1 MVFDFYPWKIEVDVE
16 KTRKFYQENDYSSNK
31 EWNKMFSDIL
41 NLSQQDFFDNLGIDL
56 MKIEVRKNEFE
67 DNEEVPFIYTIN
79 FLLCGKFL
87 SMTKYQLDMYAD
99 EEIFGQSVVLEPIEC
114 IEADRLITYDGLG
127 LEGTGVRFRHPA
139 SYFEESQFQ
148 EWNCGFINGTLIHN
162 NDFK

>member
-1 MVFDFYPWKIEVDVE
+1 MIFDFYPWKIDANIE
-16 KTRKFYQENDYSSNK
+16 KTKKFYQGNDYSSNK
-31 EWNKMFSDIL
+31 EWNKMFVDIL
-41 NLSQQDFFDNLGIDL
+41 NPMQREFFDNLGIDL

-99 EEIFGQSVVLEPIEC
+99 EEIFGQNVVLDSIEC

-127 LEGTGVRFRHPA
+127 
-139 SYFEESQFQ
+139 
-148 EWNCGFINGTLIHN
+148 
-162 NDFK
+162 